1 MRELLD
7 RVLIKMASF
16 FLYLTGKSL
25 GYTFIRD
32 LNLIVRHKESV
43 ILLESELESS
53 HDAEVARQAGKIEV
67 VRRVSADKVNLNEL
81 RELYVGYP
89 IEINGETFVAQS
101 KYVTPG
107 SPKLVSGRRKEI
119 KSEPRQEAAQSGLN
133 DEDRAKIDAI
143 YKALEDLPKVLAEMS
158 KSQQYVVHAPQVIP
172 PSPSP
177 TKKTSQPAIPII
189 LDEGSEVKSN
199 LKDSLGTT
207 TEDVGV
213 LDKISKLKKT
223 LNK

>member
-7 RVLIKMASF
+7 RVLVKMASF

-53 HDAEVARQAGKIEV
+53 RDAEIARQAGKVEV
-67 VRRVSADKVNLNEL
+67 VRRVSADKINLNEL

-107 SPKLVSGRRKEI
+107 SPKLVSGRKKEI
-119 KSEPRQEAAQSGLN
+119 KSESRPETLQAGLS

-172 PSPSP
+172 DAPPP
-177 TKKTSQPAIPII
+177 TKKVAQPSIPII
-189 LDEGSEVKSN
+189 LDEGTAVKSN

-213 LDKISKLKKT
+213 MDKLTKLKKA
-223 LNK
+223 LDK